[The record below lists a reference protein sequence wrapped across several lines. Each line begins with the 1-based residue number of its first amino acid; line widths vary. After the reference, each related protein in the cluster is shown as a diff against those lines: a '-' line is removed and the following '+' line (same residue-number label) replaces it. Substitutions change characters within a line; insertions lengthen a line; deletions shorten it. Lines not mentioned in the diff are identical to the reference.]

1 MLRIHELTVSFGE
14 KRVLDSFSLT
24 LPGEGITALAGPSGC
39 GKTTLLRTLA
49 GLERSA
55 GGTFTLPGEAV
66 LLFQEDRLFP
76 WRRTGE
82 QIADV
87 LPRARRQEVGK
98 FLSLVELEGEEDRP
112 IQVLSGGMRRRLAL
126 ARALACEGGVY
137 LLDEPFTGVDK
148 ERAGRILERIRAL
161 GKPVL
166 LSSHEEGVLALADR
180 VVHLEGPPLRLRE
193 L

>member
-1 MLRIHELTVSFGE
+1 MLRICELTVSFGE

-39 GKTTLLRTLA
+39 GKTTLLRALA
-49 GLERSA
+49 GFERA
-55 GGTFTLPGEAV
+55 EEGGFTLPGEAV

-82 QIADV
+82 QIADG
-87 LPRARRQEVGK
+87 LPRGRRQEVGK
-98 FLSLVELEGEEDRP
+98 FLSRVELEGEEDRP

>member
-49 GLERSA
+49 GLELPA

>member
-1 MLRIHELTVSFGE
+1 MLRICELTVSFGE

-39 GKTTLLRTLA
+39 GKTTLLRALA
-49 GLERSA
+49 GFERA
-55 GGTFTLPGEAV
+55 EEGGFTLPGETV

-87 LPRARRQEVGK
+87 LPRERRQEVGR
-98 FLSLVELEGEEDRP
+98 FLPLVELEGEEDRP

>member
-24 LPGEGITALAGPSGC
+24 LPGAGITALAGPSGC

-49 GLERSA
+49 GLERPA

-137 LLDEPFTGVDK
+137 LLDEHFTGVDK